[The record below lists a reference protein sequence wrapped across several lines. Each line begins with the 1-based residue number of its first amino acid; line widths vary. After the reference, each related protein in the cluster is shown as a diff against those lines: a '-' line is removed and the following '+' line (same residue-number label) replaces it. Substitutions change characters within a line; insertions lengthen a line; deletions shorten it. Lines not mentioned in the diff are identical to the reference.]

1 VKKPGVYELNEGD
14 RIIDAV
20 NQAGG
25 ARNGAL
31 MTGLNLA
38 QPLTDGQ
45 QVLVPEPLK
54 RSEVDASAGTTTSS
68 AGTPGLTAQVNINS
82 GDLTALETLDGV
94 GEVIGQAIIDYR
106 EKNGPFKT
114 IDEIQNVSGIGP
126 VTFANIKSDITV

>member
-1 VKKPGVYELNEGD
+1 L
-14 RIIDAV
+14 
-20 NQAGG
+20 
-25 ARNGAL
+25 L
-31 MTGLNLA
+31 TGLNLA

-54 RSEVDASAGTTTSS
+54 RSEVDASTGTTASS
-68 AGTPGLTAQVNINS
+68 TGTMGATAQVNINS